1 MVNRKKTQNL
11 FEAVTDVGWYQAIL
25 NTVIEALF
33 LLDQEGIINA
43 LNPAAERLFGYQASE
58 LLGRSMSQLIP
69 ELLSSQRSDDADIIT
84 SVGVD
89 IEHAG
94 IRKDGSTLPL
104 RLDLSEFSYNGELLH
119 LALIRDDTANKMAQ
133 EMLQETLQQTQET
146 LEALE
151 LEREVSEKHR
161 SEIRAIINTSVDAM
175 ALVSTNGTFR
185 GIDTQFSEFFA
196 IQESQIKDRNWSE
209 MIPLVGRIFE
219 NPSEVLE
226 LLANTAPDK
235 ELEFH
240 TLLTQRWPQHRE
252 LDLISRPVTTRH
264 GRHIGRLYN
273 FRDVTHEREVDRMKT
288 QFVSMVSHELRTP
301 LTSIKGFTEMIL
313 DEDAGEIN
321 EEQREFLSIVEANAD
336 RLIALVNDL
345 LDISRIESG
354 RVQLKLEQ
362 ADLNEMMTIVVATM
376 DHLIEE
382 KSQTLELNVDQD
394 LPQVKLDRD
403 RIIQVLTNL
412 VSNAYKY
419 TQEGGLIRLTIE
431 QSGQFVRFA
440 VADNGFGIS
449 EKDQEQLFT
458 RFFRVDSALTRQ
470 IGGTGLGLNIVK
482 TIIEMH
488 GGEVAVDSELGVGS
502 TFVFTI
508 PLVSDGVD
516 SEPVSDIETGAEL
529 RVSSGDWTVLV
540 VEDDKDIAL
549 LIRSHLGKAG
559 YTVVTAASGEDAL
572 AYLQASRQMPD
583 LITLDI
589 ELPGINGFEFAAR
602 MAADPKMADIP
613 ILVIS
618 IYGDDPRR
626 DKLGLVQ
633 TLAKPI
639 DRSQLLNKVA
649 TMLGPAD
656 AGGKVLIIEDDV
668 QSQAELRAALTQQGF
683 EVLQAT
689 HGKTGLE
696 LANREQPGLILLG
709 LRLPDMDGTS
719 ILHDLKQ
726 APETA
731 GIPVIIASS
740 EGYQLSERARAL
752 ALGAADF
759 MTGPIDLDVL
769 IEEVR
774 LFILEEED

>member
-1 MVNRKKTQNL
+1 VVNRPETQNL
-11 FEAVTDVGWYQAIL
+11 FQVGADVGWYQAIL
-25 NTVIEALF
+25 DNVVEALILF
-33 LLDQEGIINA
+33 SQEGAINA
-43 LNPAAERLFGYQASE
+43 FNPAAERLFGYQTSE
-58 LLGRSMSQLIP
+58 IAGHSINQLIP
-69 ELLSSQRSDDADIIT
+69 DLLSSQQRNVAGKRISAGI
-84 SVGVD
+84 D
-89 IEHAG
+89 IEHTG
-94 IRKDGSTLPL
+94 VGKDGLVFPL
-104 RLDLSEFSYNGELLH
+104 RLDISEFTYKGELFQM
-119 LALIRDDTANKMAQ
+119 ALVRDDTANKTSEKMRQ
-133 EMLQETLQQTQET
+133 ESWQEA

-151 LEREVSEKHR
+151 NEREVSEKRR
-161 SEIRAIINTSVDAM
+161 SEFRAIINTSVDAI
-175 ALVSTNGTFR
+175 ALVAPDGTFR
-185 GIDTQFSEFFA
+185 GIDTQFTEFFA
-196 IQESQIKDRNWSE
+196 IQENQIMERNWSD
-209 MIPLVGRIFE
+209 MIPMVGRIFE

-235 ELEFH
+235 EREIRALV
-240 TLLTQRWPQHRE
+240 TQCWPQHRE
-252 LDLISRPVTTRH
+252 LDLISRPVTTKH
-264 GRHIGRLYN
+264 GRHVGRLYV

-321 EEQREFLSIVEANAD
+321 EEQREFLSIVDANAD

-354 RVQLKLEQ
+354 RVQLKLEP
-362 ADLNEMMTIVVATM
+362 ADVGEMMTIIVATM

-382 KSQTLELNVDQD
+382 KSQTLELSVDQD
-394 LPQVKLDRD
+394 LPQIELDRD

-419 TQEGGLIRLTIE
+419 TQEGGLIRVTVE
-431 QSGQFVRFA
+431 QSDQFVHFA

-449 EKDQEQLFT
+449 EKDQEKLFT

-488 GGEVAVDSELGVGS
+488 GGEVSVYSELGVGS
-502 TFVFTI
+502 TFAFTI
-508 PLVSDGVD
+508 PFVSDRVATETG
-516 SEPVSDIETGAEL
+516 SDIESSAEL
-529 RVSSGDWTVLV
+529 RGSPKDRTILV

-549 LIRSHLGKAG
+549 LIRSHLQKVG
-559 YTVVTAASGEDAL
+559 YAVITAASGEDAL

-589 ELPGINGFEFAAR
+589 ELPGINGFEFATK

-613 ILVIS
+613 VLVIS

-633 TLAKPI
+633 ALAKPI
-639 DRSQLLNKVA
+639 DRQQLLNKVA
-649 TMLGPAD
+649 GMLGPAD
-656 AGGKVLIIEDDV
+656 AGGKVLIIEDDD
-668 QSQAELRAALTQQGF
+668 QSQVELRTALTRQGF
-683 EVLQAT
+683 RVLQAT
-689 HGKTGLE
+689 DGKSGLE

-719 ILHDLKQ
+719 ILQDLKH
-726 APETA
+726 APETVD
-731 GIPVIIASS
+731 IPVIIASS

-759 MTGPIDLDVL
+759 VTGPFDLDVL

>member
-1 MVNRKKTQNL
+1 V
-11 FEAVTDVGWYQAIL
+11 
-25 NTVIEALF
+25 
-33 LLDQEGIINA
+33 
-43 LNPAAERLFGYQASE
+43 
-58 LLGRSMSQLIP
+58 
-69 ELLSSQRSDDADIIT
+69 
-84 SVGVD
+84 
-89 IEHAG
+89 
-94 IRKDGSTLPL
+94 
-104 RLDLSEFSYNGELLH
+104 
-119 LALIRDDTANKMAQ
+119 
-133 EMLQETLQQTQET
+133 
-146 LEALE
+146 
-151 LEREVSEKHR
+151 
-161 SEIRAIINTSVDAM
+161 NTSVDAI
-175 ALVSTNGTFR
+175 ALVSPD
-185 GIDTQFSEFFA
+185 GIFKDIDDQFVEFFA
-196 IQESQIKDRNWSE
+196 IQENQIKDHSWSE

-219 NPSEVLE
+219 NPSEVLA

-235 ELEFH
+235 ELEFQK
-240 TLLTQRWPQHRE
+240 LLTQRWPQHRE
-252 LDLISRPVTTRH
+252 LDLISRPVTTKH
-264 GRHIGRLYN
+264 GKHIGRLYI

-362 ADLNEMMTIVVATM
+362 ADLNELMTIVVATM

-394 LPQVKLDRD
+394 LPQIKLDRD

-419 TQEGGLIRLTIE
+419 TQEGGLIRLTVGR
-431 QSGQFVRFA
+431 SGQFVRFA
-440 VADNGFGIS
+440 VSDSGFGIS

-488 GGEVAVDSELGVGS
+488 GGEVTVDSELGVGS
-502 TFVFTI
+502 TFAFTI
-508 PLVSDGVD
+508 PFLSDGPD
-516 SEPVSDIETGAEL
+516 KEPLAGIERSAKVLHVSPGERA
-529 RVSSGDWTVLV
+529 VLV
-540 VEDDKDIAL
+540 VEDEKDIAL
-549 LIRSHLGKAG
+549 LIRSHLQKAG
-559 YTVVTAASGEDAL
+559 YTVITAASGEDAL
-572 AYLQASRQMPD
+572 AYLQASSQMPD

-589 ELPGINGFEFAAR
+589 ELPGMNGFEFAAR

-633 TLAKPI
+633 SLAKPI
-639 DRSQLLNKVA
+639 DRLQLLNKVA
-649 TMLGPAD
+649 VMLDPAD
-656 AGGKVLIIEDDV
+656 AGGKILLIENED
-668 QSQAELRAALTQQGF
+668 QSQAELCTALLQQGF
-683 EVLQAT
+683 EVLEAT
-689 HGKTGLE
+689 NGKTGLD
-696 LANREQPGLILLG
+696 LANKEQPGLILLG
-709 LRLPDMDGTS
+709 LRLPDMDGTY
-719 ILHDLKQ
+719 ILQQLKQ

-731 GIPVIIASS
+731 KIPVIIASS

-759 MTGPIDLDVL
+759 VTGPFDLNVL
-769 IEEVR
+769 LEEVR
-774 LFILEEED
+774 LFILEEEA